1 MKMKNNLELVKNNSE
16 LEIIKNRSKKRFIYG
31 IIALVI
37 FLSEVYIALF
47 VSDDFIRP
55 YFGDVL
61 VTALICCFIRVFF
74 PLDGNYSV
82 KRKSVWV
89 LPVAVFI
96 FSICVEICQYFNYVD
111 LLGLGHIQFFRIV
124 MGTGFA
130 FEDIWCY
137 ASGCASFFI
146 IELMLRVEKRNI
158 S

>member
-1 MKMKNNLELVKNNSE
+1 MMKSKT
-16 LEIIKNRSKKRFIYG
+16 KKRLVYG

-61 VTALICCFIRVFF
+61 VTALICCFIRTFF
-74 PLDGNYSV
+74 PVDQNYSV
-82 KRKSVWV
+82 KRKAVW
-89 LPVAVFI
+89 LMPVGVFI
-96 FSICVEICQYFNYVD
+96 FSVCVEIAQYFHYVD
-111 LLGLGHIQFFRIV
+111 LLGLGHIQFFRTV

-137 ASGCASFFI
+137 AAGCLAFFL
-146 IELMLRVEKRNI
+146 IEAGTRKLKVEN
-158 S
+158 

>member
-1 MKMKNNLELVKNNSE
+1 MNEKT
-16 LEIIKNRSKKRFIYG
+16 KKRLIYG

-37 FLSEVYIALF
+37 FLSEVYIALY

-61 VTALICCFIRVFF
+61 VTTLICCFIRIFV
-74 PLDGNYSV
+74 PIDENYSI
-82 KRKSVWV
+82 KRKSVWI
-89 LPVAVFI
+89 LPIAVFI
-96 FSICVEICQYFNYVD
+96 FSVFIEICQYFHYVD

-137 ASGCASFFI
+137 AAGCVSFFG
-146 IELMLRVEKRNI
+146 IELLFRQKSNQNKN
-158 S
+158 

>member
-1 MKMKNNLELVKNNSE
+1 MKNGV
-16 LEIIKNRSKKRFIYG
+16 KKRLIYG

-37 FLSEVYIALF
+37 FLAEVYIALF

-74 PLDGNYSV
+74 PLDEKYSI
-82 KRKSVWV
+82 KRKAVWG

-96 FSICVEICQYFNYVD
+96 FSICVEIGQYFNYVD
-111 LLGLGHIQFFRIV
+111 LLGLGHIQFFRVV

-137 ASGCASFFI
+137 AAGCISFFL
-146 IELMLRVEKRNI
+146 IEWALRSRNKT
-158 S
+158 